1 MPPDPYTPCICGSGK
16 KFRWCCAPYYGDVE
30 KAFEQERQGQHEAA
44 LHTIK
49 NLLTAHGTNPSVW
62 FFYAQF
68 LYNAALAQR
77 SGEEQ
82 NQKIEQAEEALSKAL
97 ELNPTFGMA
106 HFLRAQF
113 RENEGELR
121 GALLLYRKAVETFD
135 PHAHDQL
142 AAAAYRIYQL
152 ETMFNRPVAARAALE
167 RCVHFLPAEAEL
179 RREFEEEFGPNGPY
193 PEAARK
199 KYTLRPTAQ
208 PIPETAVT
216 GRLSDAKKAYDELTQ
231 RTPDDPAAWFNLGVV
246 RAWLSELPEAVAALV
261 KSIELETDDYRAE
274 EAGALAEVLRCG
286 HGMENASDHVAYTV
300 AMPIRDPQPVM
311 QTLQAYSQS
320 GKLRGV
326 RVNRESGMMMGYLV
340 EELPTVLAVGAVRL
354 GRVTARLTIA
364 QGLLRLTYPNRELL
378 LKAADELRTALQ
390 LAVEQPVEA
399 TMPLMF
405 SDVAR
410 EAMAEPLES
419 GDETTLEAKLR
430 EYATDYFENTWL
442 HRPLHALAG
451 NTPLDAMGSKIL
463 RKHVFGV
470 VQFLEQCFALVRP
483 HKQIGEQLI
492 PIDIYDFNRLRHKL
506 AMEYV
511 RAAPPVVH
519 VPADTAPAPATP
531 APRADT
537 PPAPKRDIAAM
548 NAAELAALDVAAL
561 SVAELEQAMVAAV
574 KLDARELAVAF
585 AQAGLLKPFDPA
597 FPDRYRLYATA
608 ITGAATAGDI
618 ARAAQ
623 LIDEGTQYDAEHN
636 RGQRA
641 TDYRLRKAQLY
652 VKAKDAEKAAAEFE
666 TLVAMHPDEGRFYTT
681 AAEEMLRLKDG
692 AKALRFA
699 EAGLAAASR
708 TGNRDLE
715 GHCRELVEAAKKA
728 AAKAS

>member
-1 MPPDPYTPCICGSGK
+1 MPPDPYTPCVCGSGK
-16 KFRWCCAPYYGDVE
+16 KFRWCCAPYYADVE

-44 LHTIK
+44 LQTIK

-68 LYNAALAQR
+68 LYNAAMAER
-77 SGEEQ
+77 SGEAQ
-82 NQKIEQAEEALSKAL
+82 AQKIEQAEEALSKAL

-113 RENEGELR
+113 RENEGELL

-135 PHAHDQL
+135 PQAHDHL
-142 AAAAYRIYQL
+142 AAASYKIYQF

-167 RCVHFLPAEAEL
+167 RCVHFMPADAEL
-179 RREFEEEFGPNGPY
+179 RRELDEEFGPNGPY

-208 PIPETAVT
+208 PIPETAAT
-216 GRLSDAKKAYDELTQ
+216 GRLSDAKKAYEELTQ

-246 RAWLSELPEAVAALV
+246 RAWLSELPEAIAALV
-261 KSIELETDDYRAE
+261 QSIERETDDYRAE

-286 HGMENASDHVAYTV
+286 HGMEAESDHVAHTV

-320 GKLRGV
+320 GKLRGI

-340 EELPTVLAVGAVRL
+340 DEIPSVLAIGSVSL

-364 QGLLRLTYPNRELL
+364 QGLLRLTHPNREVL

-399 TMPLMF
+399 VMPLMF

-410 EAMAEPLES
+410 EAMAEPTQS
-419 GDETTLEAKLR
+419 ADEATLEAKLR
-430 EYATDYFENTWL
+430 EYATDCFENVWL
-442 HRPLHALAG
+442 HRPLKALAG

-470 VQFLEQCFALVRP
+470 VKFLEECFALIRP
-483 HKQIGEQLI
+483 RKQIGEQLI
-492 PIDIYDFNRLRHKL
+492 PIDIYDFNNLRHKL
-506 AMEYV
+506 GMEYV
-511 RAAPPVVH
+511 RAAPPVVN
-519 VPADTAPAPATP
+519 VPAAASPPATP
-531 APRADT
+531 ATEAIPT
-537 PPAPKRDIAAM
+537 PQRDIAAM

-597 FPDRYRLYATA
+597 FPDRYRS
-608 ITGAATAGDI
+608 
-618 ARAAQ
+618 
-623 LIDEGTQYDAEHN
+623 
-636 RGQRA
+636 
-641 TDYRLRKAQLY
+641 
-652 VKAKDAEKAAAEFE
+652 
-666 TLVAMHPDEGRFYTT
+666 
-681 AAEEMLRLKDG
+681 
-692 AKALRFA
+692 
-699 EAGLAAASR
+699 LAASTLHSR
-708 TGNRDLE
+708 SSPHGERLC
-715 GHCRELVEAAKKA
+715 HHRA
-728 AAKAS
+728 

>member
-1 MPPDPYTPCICGSGK
+1 MPPDPYTPCVCGSGK
-16 KFRWCCAPYYGDVE
+16 KFRWCCAPYYADVE

-44 LHTIK
+44 LQTIK

-68 LYNAALAQR
+68 LYNAAMAER
-77 SGEEQ
+77 SGEAQ
-82 NQKIEQAEEALSKAL
+82 AQKIEQAEEALSKAL

-113 RENEGELR
+113 RENEGELL

-135 PHAHDQL
+135 PQAHDHL
-142 AAAAYRIYQL
+142 AAASYKIYQF

-167 RCVHFLPAEAEL
+167 RCVHFMPADAEL
-179 RREFEEEFGPNGPY
+179 RRELDEEFGPNGPY

-208 PIPETAVT
+208 PIPETAAT
-216 GRLSDAKKAYDELTQ
+216 GRLSDAKKAYEELTQ

-246 RAWLSELPEAVAALV
+246 RAWLSELPEAIAALV
-261 KSIELETDDYRAE
+261 QSIERETDDYRAE

-286 HGMENASDHVAYTV
+286 HGMEAESDHVAHTV

-320 GKLRGV
+320 GKLRGI

-340 EELPTVLAVGAVRL
+340 DEIPSVLAIGSVSL

-364 QGLLRLTYPNRELL
+364 QGLLRLTHPNREVL

-399 TMPLMF
+399 VMPLMF

-410 EAMAEPLES
+410 EAMAEPTQS
-419 GDETTLEAKLR
+419 ADEATLEAKLR
-430 EYATDYFENTWL
+430 EYATDCFENVWL
-442 HRPLHALAG
+442 HRPLKALAG

-470 VQFLEQCFALVRP
+470 VKFLEECFALIRP
-483 HKQIGEQLI
+483 RKQIGEQLI
-492 PIDIYDFNRLRHKL
+492 PIDIYDFNNLRHKL
-506 AMEYV
+506 GMEYV
-511 RAAPPVVH
+511 RAAPPVVN
-519 VPADTAPAPATP
+519 VPAAAS
-531 APRADT
+531 
-537 PPAPKRDIAAM
+537 PPAPPATEAIPTPQRDIAAM

-623 LIDEGTQYDAEHN
+623 LIDEGTRYDAEHN

-666 TLVAMHPDEGRFYTT
+666 TLVAMHPDEGKFYTT

-699 EAGLAAASR
+699 QAGLEAASR

-728 AAKAS
+728 VAKS